1 MADDAGV
8 LLVGAGQEARYIHQV
23 DQWNSEGIAELDEA
37 GGLVRSVDVQASAHR
52 KGLIG
57 NYAHAVPAQ
66 AAEAGDNVVGIIG
79 LQLHYAVFI

>member
-1 MADDAGV
+1 MKRAALSG
-8 LLVGAGQEARYIHQV
+8 
-23 DQWNSEGIAELDEA
+23 
-37 GGLVRSVDVQASAHR
+37 SVDVQASAHR